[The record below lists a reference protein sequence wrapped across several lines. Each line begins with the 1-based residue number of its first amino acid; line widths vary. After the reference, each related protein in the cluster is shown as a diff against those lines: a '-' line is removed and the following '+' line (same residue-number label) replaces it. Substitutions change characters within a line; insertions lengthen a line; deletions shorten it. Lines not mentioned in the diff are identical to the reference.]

1 MNAPFFSIVIPVY
14 NRQREIRRAIDSCL
28 SQDHSN
34 FEVILV
40 DDASQDDSIQVI
52 ASYADP
58 RVRLVCHAKNRGE
71 CPARNTG
78 VEASK
83 GEWVV
88 FVDSDH
94 ALKPGALSRI
104 RQHLDSDLCVADRI
118 GFMQDWDTG
127 IVTPQPAPD
136 GSLLDYKG
144 WMHFIQSALLSDF
157 LLCTRRSTFD
167 SVKWPDSSVAP
178 TEYHL
183 DFALKFTTRLIPET
197 LAIQYTDSSNRLT
210 AGHKRPGRAQ
220 LKGRAGHDMASKK
233 RMLERHGEA
242 LRRFAPR
249 IHELTYRVLVLSC
262 FIRGEWLEGFRHA
275 AHYFASCKIDWDG
288 AGSIA
293 LAGIWTEGFLR
304 VRHRRMLRG

>member
-1 MNAPFFSIVIPVY
+1 MNVPFFSIVIPVY

-34 FEVILV
+34 FELILV

-58 RVRLVCHAKNRGE
+58 RVRLVRHERNRGQ

-78 VEASK
+78 VATAK

-94 ALKPGALSRI
+94 ALKPGALGRI
-104 RQHLDSDLCVADRI
+104 KHYLESELGDVDRI

-127 IVTPQPAPD
+127 ITTPQPDPD
-136 GSLLDYKG
+136 GSLLDYWG
-144 WMHFIQSALLSDF
+144 WLGFIQSALLSDF

-167 SVKWPDSSVAP
+167 SVKWPDSSVAE

-210 AGHKRPGRAQ
+210 AGHKRPVRAQ
-220 LKGRAGHDMASKK
+220 LMARAGHDVASKK

-242 LRRFAPR
+242 LRKFAPR

-262 FIRGEWLEGFRHA
+262 FICGEWLEGFRHA
-275 AHYFASCKIDWDG
+275 AHYFASCKIDWNG

>member
-1 MNAPFFSIVIPVY
+1 MNTPFFSIVIPVY

-34 FEVILV
+34 FELILV

-58 RVRLVCHAKNRGE
+58 RLRLVRHAKNRGE

-78 VEASK
+78 VEAAK

-94 ALKPGALSRI
+94 ALKPGALRRI
-104 RQHLDSDLCVADRI
+104 HHYLESDLDNVDRI

-127 IVTPQPAPD
+127 ITTPQPAPD
-136 GSLLDYKG
+136 GSLLDYRG
-144 WMHFIQSALLSDF
+144 WLRFIESAVLSDF

-183 DFALKFTTRLIPET
+183 DFAQRFTTRLIPET

-210 AGHKRPGRAQ
+210 AGHQRPSRTKLKIRA
-220 LKGRAGHDMASKK
+220 AHDVASKK

-242 LRRFAPR
+242 LRIFAPR
-249 IHELTYRVLVLSC
+249 IHELTCRVLVLSC
-262 FIRGEWLEGFRHA
+262 FIRGEWREGLQQSM
-275 AHYFASCKIDWDG
+275 HYFSSCKIDWNG

-293 LAGIWTEGFLR
+293 LAGIWTDGFLR
-304 VRHRRMLRG
+304 VRHQRMLRG